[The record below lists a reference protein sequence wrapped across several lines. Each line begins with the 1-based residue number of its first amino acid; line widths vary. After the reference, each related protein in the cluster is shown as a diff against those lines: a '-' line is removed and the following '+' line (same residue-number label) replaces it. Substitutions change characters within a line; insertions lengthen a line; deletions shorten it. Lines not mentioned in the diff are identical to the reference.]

1 MKRTLKVLS
10 VCLVLSTAAVA
21 TAGPLVRGGASPALP
36 ASAADVTESLVSAVV
51 RWFIGLWAADTA
63 PPPPTPPGPTTN
75 GPGDNGSC
83 VDPDGRPCREH

>member
-21 TAGPLVRGGASPALP
+21 TAGPLARSGATPILP
-36 ASAADVTESLVSAVV
+36 ASAADTTESMLSAVM

-63 PPPPTPPGPTTN
+63 PPPPAPPGPTMY

-83 VDPDGRPCREH
+83 VDPDGRVCRQP